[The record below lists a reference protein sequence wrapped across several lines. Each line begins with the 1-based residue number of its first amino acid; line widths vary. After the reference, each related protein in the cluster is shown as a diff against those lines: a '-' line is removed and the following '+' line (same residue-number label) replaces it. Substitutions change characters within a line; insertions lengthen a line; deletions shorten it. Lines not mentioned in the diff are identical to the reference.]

1 MIFGQMQLKKA
12 NVSLSFV
19 QVKEITRTFKL
30 VNGELTYIVEMAT
43 GVVSRQPHLKASLT
57 KL

>member
-1 MIFGQMQLKKA
+1 MQLKKA